1 MYLDCRRENPNER
14 RDEHMRGPILI
25 DASVIGNR
33 FPLAQQ
39 GADSHVMTR
48 RELTPSNRELTP
60 AVIRGLIT
68 LDPR

>member
-39 GADSHVMTR
+39 GADSHVMMR
-48 RELTPSNRELTP
+48 KGADSRKEQGADSHDD
-60 AVIRGLIT
+60 AKGA
-68 LDPR
+68 DSQ

>member
-39 GADSHVMTR
+39 GADSHVMMR
-48 RELTPSNRELTP
+48 KGADSRKE
-60 AVIRGLIT
+60 
-68 LDPR
+68 